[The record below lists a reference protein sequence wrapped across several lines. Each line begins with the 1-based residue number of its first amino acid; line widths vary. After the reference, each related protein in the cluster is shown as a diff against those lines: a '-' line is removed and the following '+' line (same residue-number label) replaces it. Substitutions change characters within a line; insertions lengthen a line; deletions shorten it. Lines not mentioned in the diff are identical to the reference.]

1 MTRIPDFT
9 RIDLPDT
16 DLPVGNPAGVSTN
29 TLPSQMTPEGI
40 SLPGLPA
47 RDQANR
53 QPVIDGLPGI
63 AGTRLLRVAL
73 LRERIGAT
81 HSRCCAS
88 RGEALM

>member
-9 RIDLPDT
+9 RIDLPDTDLPHIDLPDT

-53 QPVIDGLPGI
+53 
-63 AGTRLLRVAL
+63 
-73 LRERIGAT
+73 
-81 HSRCCAS
+81 
-88 RGEALM
+88 